1 MRINDGDIFSSS
13 VRGNVR
19 KQNEDSCGVFDVP
32 NGKLFVVCDG
42 MGGHAGGATASKLGV
57 DSIANYFQQAKYPDI
72 KLALANALEYA
83 NLQII
88 DAANEMPSLKGMG
101 TTACV
106 LLIQGDEAW
115 IAHCGDSRIYLYC
128 AEQQWLHRITKD
140 HSYVQGL
147 VDQGLI
153 TDAEAEIHPNKNRIL
168 KALGIKAG
176 CKPTVCEQPILP
188 ANGDTFLICSDGLSG
203 MVNDEQL
210 QYVLQQEGTI
220 LNKGQMMIQLA
231 LQAGGLDN
239 ITTQLIKI
247 SDSPHTH
254 SVFVSQNPNERLTPK
269 MPPIPQPTPT
279 GGKMKSPI
287 SSLKIMIPT
296 IIVFLIACGAIWILS
311 SSPSKSNDKQTVA
324 ATSNN
329 ANSHEGIGNVMPAN
343 DGTAVTNENDS
354 RSCDGGSNYILEYW
368 EVYPQLSEH
377 RVITS
382 NFEADIKVD
391 KYCTDH
397 KKNYKYQQVIK
408 GHKSKG
414 ERQYVRF
421 LYKKTID
428 DNNPLIS
435 LEKPAQIETP
445 SVNRIKV
452 EKINCNIEGYQVGT
466 SQTIVDIQWQ
476 FAYTEGSK
484 SSEYSG
490 YYKSKEEV
498 VAAANKRISSAPD
511 TVYCSVD
518 WYNHS
523 KDIKGSINN
532 KEKNDSY
539 IKKKRDNEKKLNQS
553 GEETDNKENGAV
565 ETIINVPSD
574 STSKVA
580 PAEKKD
586 SLQNLQRSEAP
597 KPQE

>member
-32 NGKLFVVCDG
+32 NGKLFIVCDG

-247 SDSPHTH
+247 SDSPHIH
-254 SVFVSQNPNERLTPK
+254 SVFISQNPKERLTPK
-269 MPPIPQPTPT
+269 ISPTPST
-279 GGKMKSPI
+279 IGGNNKLPK
-287 SSLKIMIPT
+287 LKIMIP
-296 IIVFLIACGAIWILS
+296 VAVVLLIACGAMWMLLS
-311 SSPSKSNDKQTVA
+311 SPAKSNDKPAVV
-324 ATSNN
+324 SSSYN
-329 ANSHEGIGNVMPAN
+329 ANVHEEIGEMTPAN
-343 DGTAVTNENDS
+343 NSNAKTNESNS
-354 RSCDGGSNYILEYW
+354 QSCNEEGNYVLEYW
-368 EVYPQLSEH
+368 EVYPQLGEH
-377 RVITS
+377 KVVTS
-382 NFEADIKVD
+382 NFEADIKID
-391 KYCTDH
+391 NYCTDH

-408 GHKSKG
+408 GHISEG
-414 ERQYVRF
+414 ERHNVKF

-435 LEKPAQIETP
+435 LEMPAEIKTP
-445 SVNRIKV
+445 SKNRIKV
-452 EKINCNIEGYQVGT
+452 EKYKCDLEGNLKDKLEDVA
-466 SQTIVDIQWQ
+466 DIQWKY
-476 FAYTEGSK
+476 AYYEDDVLKEMSDYYESEARVRELAKERIQKAPK
-484 SSEYSG
+484 SVLC
-490 YYKSKEEV
+490 KV
-498 VAAANKRISSAPD
+498 V
-511 TVYCSVD
+511 
-518 WYNHS
+518 WYNHNEDV
-523 KDIKGSINN
+523 KDSQNN
-532 KEKNDSY
+532 KSEYDAY
-539 IKKKRDNEKKLNQS
+539 IKEQREIEEQKNKETESSAGETGNAEQRADSIPVVNKKKLTPSTQI
-553 GEETDNKENGAV
+553 NKN
-565 ETIINVPSD
+565 N
-574 STSKVA
+574 TSKN
-580 PAEKKD
+580 KSNK
-586 SLQNLQRSEAP
+586 SNKS
-597 KPQE
+597 K